1 MLKNILENIY
11 KANFLDNSY
20 RFRSGRSCHQTVK
33 TVDKAVMH
41 KPVNYIVEVDIKKFY
56 DNIQHKWLMRC
67 LRERISDPNLLW
79 LVRSFLKAGVIKA
92 GHYELTTQGAYQ
104 GRIVSP
110 VLANIYLHYVLDL
123 WFEKK
128 VKLKSRGHMEL
139 IRYVDGLLVCCES
152 EEDAKEFRENH

>member
-41 KPVNYIVEVDIKKFY
+41 KPVNYIVEIDIKKFY

-67 LRERISDPNLLW
+67 LREEYLI
-79 LVRSFLKAGVIKA
+79 
-92 GHYELTTQGAYQ
+92 Q
-104 GRIVSP
+104 
-110 VLANIYLHYVLDL
+110 IYC
-123 WFEKK
+123 
-128 VKLKSRGHMEL
+128 G
-139 IRYVDGLLVCCES
+139 
-152 EEDAKEFRENH
+152 